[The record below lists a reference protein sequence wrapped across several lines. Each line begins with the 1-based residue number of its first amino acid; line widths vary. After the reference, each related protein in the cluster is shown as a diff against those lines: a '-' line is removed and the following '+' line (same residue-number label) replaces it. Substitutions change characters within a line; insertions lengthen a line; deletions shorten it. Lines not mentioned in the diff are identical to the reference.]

1 MLRTYL
7 KTVFGVLLSMSLFF
21 TGYISAADD
30 TLKIGVSI
38 RMISD
43 TGFKIGKMIEDE
55 FAGINQFGGI
65 NGRKVE
71 LVFLNDECKS
81 EKGVA
86 NANRL
91 VHQDKVLL
99 LIGSSCSS
107 VTLPMVDITA
117 KAGVPQITPHSTNPQ
132 ITQKMSEW
140 IFRVPVSGRFYKAVQ
155 AEYVIQKVGN
165 KLAYI
170 WGPDAAGQK
179 LTEDTIAYIKEK
191 YDVDPVYTAQVQEK
205 EVDYRSV
212 LLKAKAASPDAVFL
226 SGLEDDVARM
236 LIQSYEVGIPK
247 SVKRVAPSVASKQE
261 VPLIAGDAAIGVFY
275 AAAFSHTDQRDLV
288 QWFTERV
295 QRKYETSPDHDFSQA
310 WDMVRILEIALKR
323 ADIKNSP
330 DTLAE
335 DRAAIRDALA
345 SIRNYQGLAAG
356 PISFCKEPTP
366 QCRDGNRT
374 PVLIEYVKGGKDF
387 ETRILDTLTFDAD
400 FGL

>member
-1 MLRTYL
+1 MSNKYL
-7 KTVFGVLLSMSLFF
+7 KVPFSILLGMLLFL
-21 TGYISAADD
+21 TGQASAAED
-30 TLKIGVSI
+30 TLKLGVSI
-38 RMISD
+38 RMLSD
-43 TGFKIGKMIEDE
+43 TGFKIGQMIKDE

-91 VHQDKVLL
+91 VHQDKVLVV
-99 LIGSSCSS
+99 IGSSCSS
-107 VTLPMVDITA
+107 VTLPMVDVTA
-117 KAGVPQITPHSTNPQ
+117 KAEVPQITPHSTNPQ
-132 ITQKMSEW
+132 ITQKGSDW

-155 AEYVIQKVGN
+155 AEYVIQKVGRN
-165 KLAYI
+165 LAYI
-170 WGPDAAGQK
+170 WGPDAAGKKQ
-179 LTEDTIAYIKEK
+179 TEDTIAYIKEK

-212 LLKAKAASPDAVFL
+212 LLKAKAANPDALFL

-261 VPLIAGDAAIGVFY
+261 VPLVAGDAAIGVFY
-275 AAAFSHTDQRDLV
+275 AAAFSHTDGRKIV
-288 QWFTERV
+288 QDFTKRV
-295 QRKYETSPDHDFSQA
+295 QRKYGTSPDHDFSQA
-310 WDMVRILEIALKR
+310 WDLVRILEIALKQ
-323 ADIKNSP
+323 ADIKNQP
-330 DTLAE
+330 DTLAQ
-335 DRAAIRDALA
+335 DRAAIRDAIA
-345 SIRNYQGLAAG
+345 SIRNYRGLAAG
-356 PISFCKEPTP
+356 PINFCKDPTP
-366 QCRDGNRT
+366 QCRDGNKT

-387 ETRILDTLTFDAD
+387 ETKILDILTFDAD